1 MLQIIQTHAKK
12 PSVEL
17 NKTFIHTIE
26 NFAFGGLSQ
35 DSLIQIYKDG
45 RPFSYFIEKWLS
57 EHYPLKHI
65 DGCKQHDFE
74 DVCSSEILY
83 DEKTFTSR
91 GCKFYPS
98 NMIGEGRQFNQQIFE
113 EKANK
118 LIYIIVSNVNFP
130 EIKIKFVRG
139 IDLIIKYPKGV
150 IKLNEFDEFF
160 N

>member
-1 MLQIIQTHAKK
+1 MTDIIQTQPTT

-17 NKTFIHTIE
+17 NKTFIHTIT
-26 NFAFGGLSQ
+26 NFTFGGLSQ

-45 RPFSYFIEKWLS
+45 RAFSYFIEKWLS

-74 DVCSSEILY
+74 DINTDKILY

-113 EKANK
+113 EKAKK
-118 LIYIIVSNVNFP
+118 LIYIIVSNINFP

-139 IDLIIKYPKGV
+139 SDLIIKYPKGI
-150 IKLNEFDEFF
+150 IKLNKFDEFF